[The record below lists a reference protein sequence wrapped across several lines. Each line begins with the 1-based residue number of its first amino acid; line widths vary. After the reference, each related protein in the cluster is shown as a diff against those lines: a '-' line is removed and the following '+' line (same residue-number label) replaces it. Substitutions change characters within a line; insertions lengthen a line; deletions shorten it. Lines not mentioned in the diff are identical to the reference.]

1 MIKPIAQISGN
12 STKNEALFTTSGVAL
27 FTCDNS
33 VVNEIRN
40 EVKMASQHQP
50 LCEVFAN

>member
-1 MIKPIAQISGN
+1 M
-12 STKNEALFTTSGVAL
+12 NEALFTASSVVL

-33 VVNEIRN
+33 VVNEIKN
-40 EVKMASQHQP
+40 EVKMASQHLP

>member
-1 MIKPIAQISGN
+1 M
-12 STKNEALFTTSGVAL
+12 NEALFTTSGVVL

-33 VVNEIRN
+33 VVNQIN
-40 EVKMASQHQP
+40 HEVKMASQHLP